1 MARTAL
7 PDVGTRQLE
16 AVLALAEYG
25 SFVAA
30 AARLRLS
37 QPALTRSLKRL
48 EAQLGVRLFE
58 RSTRRVQ
65 ITAAGREFAA
75 VAERML
81 NDLGITVQSVREVAQ
96 ERRGL
101 VVISCVMSV
110 ASGELPAII
119 AAYQA
124 DRPGVEIHVREGVY
138 ASILDDVR
146 GGVADFG
153 ISYIDE
159 LPDFAMGTPLGRQTF
174 YAVVPVRH
182 RLASRRS
189 VGLAELTEHPIVALP
204 TESRTRRT
212 LDAAAVT
219 AGLQLHQRVV
229 VNQIG
234 TLLALV
240 AAGVGVG
247 VVPGSAARGPSVGGL
262 RFIPLAEP
270 RLVRRLGL
278 ITLRERE
285 PTPVAAGLMALLRRQ
300 WPRPH

>member
-1 MARTAL
+1 MRGSL
-7 PDVGTRQLE
+7 PDIGARQLE

-37 QPALTRSLKRL
+37 QPTLTRLVKRL
-48 EAQLGVRLFE
+48 EAQLGVRLFD

-65 ITAAGREFAA
+65 ITAPGREFAA

-101 VVISCVMSV
+101 VVVSSVMSV
-110 ASGELPAII
+110 AGGVLPHMI
-119 AAYQA
+119 AAYHS
-124 DRPGVEIHVREGVY
+124 DRPGIEIHVREGVY

-146 GGVADFG
+146 SGIADFG
-153 ISYIDE
+153 IGYVDA
-159 LPDFAMGTPLGRQTF
+159 LPDFAVGIPLGRETF
-174 YAVVPVRH
+174 HAVVPVRH
-182 RLASRRS
+182 KLATRRS
-189 VGLAELTEHPIVALP
+189 VSLAELAAYPIVALP

-212 LDAAAVT
+212 IDAAAVT
-219 AGLQLHQRVV
+219 AGLQLRQRVV
-229 VNQIG
+229 VTQIA

-247 VVPGSAARGPSVGGL
+247 VVPGGATCGPVPPGV
-262 RFIPLAEP
+262 RVVPLAEP
-270 RLVRRLGL
+270 RLVRRIGL
-278 ITLRERE
+278 ITLRGRE
-285 PTPVAAGLMALLRRQ
+285 LAPAAAGFFALLRRD
-300 WPRPH
+300 WRKAY